1 MCLEKSQMTDKPTE
15 THWIVELEEDPETGD
30 LVMPLPPA
38 MLEALGWKIGDDL
51 TWNIDDQTKEVSLTK
66 SVNGK
71 TQPGVVYTSK

>member
-1 MCLEKSQMTDKPTE
+1 MSTTE

-30 LVMPLPPA
+30 LMMPLPPA

-51 TWNIDDQTKEVSLTK
+51 TWKIDEENGEISLSK

-71 TQPGVVYTSK
+71 EQQGVVYASK

>member
-1 MCLEKSQMTDKPTE
+1 MTNKPTE

>member
-1 MCLEKSQMTDKPTE
+1 METPTE

-51 TWNIDDQTKEVSLTK
+51 TWNIDEVTKEVSLTK
-66 SVNGK
+66 SVNGI

>member
-1 MCLEKSQMTDKPTE
+1 MEPPTE

-51 TWNIDDQTKEVSLTK
+51 TWNIDKTTKEVSLTK

-71 TQPGVVYTSK
+71 TEQGVVYTSK

>member
-1 MCLEKSQMTDKPTE
+1 METPTE

-51 TWNIDDQTKEVSLTK
+51 TWNIDEATKEVSLTK
-66 SVNGK
+66 NVNGK
-71 TQPGVVYTSK
+71 AEPGVVYTSK

>member
-1 MCLEKSQMTDKPTE
+1 MTDKPTE
-15 THWIVELEEDPETGD
+15 THWIVELEVDPETGD

>member
-1 MCLEKSQMTDKPTE
+1 MSTKQPPE

-38 MLEALGWKIGDDL
+38 MLKELGWEIGDDL
-51 TWNIDDQTKEVSLTK
+51 TWNINDETKEVSLTK

-71 TQPGVVYTSK
+71 DDQGVVYVSK

>member
-1 MCLEKSQMTDKPTE
+1 MTTPE

-51 TWNIDDQTKEVSLTK
+51 TWNINDETKEVSLTK

-71 TQPGVVYTSK
+71 DDQGVVYISK

>member
-1 MCLEKSQMTDKPTE
+1 METPTE

-71 TQPGVVYTSK
+71 TAPGVVYTSK

>member
-1 MCLEKSQMTDKPTE
+1 MEPLTE

-51 TWNIDDQTKEVSLTK
+51 TWNIDETTKEVSLTK

-71 TQPGVVYTSK
+71 TEQGVVYTSK

>member
-1 MCLEKSQMTDKPTE
+1 METPTE

-71 TQPGVVYTSK
+71 AEPGVVYTSK

>member
-1 MCLEKSQMTDKPTE
+1 METPTE

-51 TWNIDDQTKEVSLTK
+51 TWNIDKATKEVSLTK

-71 TQPGVVYTSK
+71 AE

>member
-1 MCLEKSQMTDKPTE
+1 VSNDTPE

-51 TWNIDDQTKEVSLTK
+51 TWNIDEATKEVSLTK
-66 SVNGK
+66 TVNGI

>member
-1 MCLEKSQMTDKPTE
+1 MTDKPTE

-71 TQPGVVYTSK
+71 TVPGVVYTSK